1 MIRRPPRSTRT
12 DTLFPYT
19 TLFRSFLDLLAE
31 LRIGER
37 AARGLRGAAEH
48 RGDEEHG
55 KQDAAPDH
63 HALHPGV
70 ALRLLVVLHSE
81 SFLSPAHIAK
91 LIQQDRIIGLNDN
104 EAIRAFYAL
113 SGAAPR
119 KCATSPL
126 RGRDRSAERRVG
138 KECVST
144 CRSRW
149 SPYR

>member
-55 KQDAAPDH
+55 EQDAAPDH

-70 ALRLLVVLHSE
+70 ALRFLVVLHSE

-91 LIQQDRIIGLNDN
+91 LIRKNRIIGLHEH
-104 EAIRAFYAL
+104 EAIRHFSPL
-113 SGAAPR
+113 SAATTR
-119 KCATSPL
+119 TSPQTSL
-126 RGRDRSAERRVG
+126 H
-138 KECVST
+138 
-144 CRSRW
+144 
-149 SPYR
+149 